1 MAEEKVELD
10 ADQAQAVK
18 INKNSVVSAGAGSG
32 KTRVLAKRFSD
43 ILRRDQSCR
52 VDQILTLTFTKKAT
66 VEMNERIY
74 KELAE
79 TCPEKAKDFF
89 KANIKTLDSYCSQIA
104 KTGCHYFGI
113 SPDFSVDQ
121 NLLEDY
127 VRSMAIPFILKNRNN
142 KGIMALGLNKTYEE
156 IAKDFFGKIISY
168 STVVEP
174 IDWNEVI
181 EKQKNIVEKEFKK
194 LTDKMISLKEAIR
207 EAVFEYPK
215 ELDYITDF
223 KKYLVNEVPELAPIN
238 FDEAESENRKKFLEY
253 FRALVSVKKSTSK
266 NTEHIK
272 EMHRDL
278 ESLIVQYASIENF
291 IYGLQYVKELI
302 PLAEEFYEQVCA
314 FKRRMGV
321 FAHSDISSLALRI
334 LREYPEIRQ
343 LEKEKYKY
351 IMIDE
356 FQDNNEIQKNLLFM
370 LSEKNDVKGRVLAKD
385 ESLKPQDLEKEKLFF
400 VGDEKQSIYK
410 FRGAD
415 VTVFRSLSEDFKEGN
430 LELRKNYRS
439 HPALIAMFNSIFGGM
454 EYPPSENKEPV
465 SGSVFYT
472 ESDLKTD
479 PPEVFVP
486 DYEAVYHNV
495 EMSEK
500 TAKEV
505 ADNPEKYYE
514 PHMTLALVNS
524 KKKTDEDD
532 DEEYEDASLSEANW
546 VVKKIIELTTTGIN
560 GKVYKP
566 EDIAILFRKTAKQTD
581 YENLLLKNEIP
592 YTSENISTFY
602 SDGPVNDIS
611 SILRTVIFPTDVYAF
626 SEVLRSSFV
635 NLSFSDVKK
644 LLLKFDTRKNLFEQD
659 ADEILK
665 GKALERYKAGQEL
678 YKKIL
683 LLTQDRT
690 NAEIVSYLWYETG
703 YRFETLLNKK
713 TYMYSYIYDVLF
725 ELARR
730 ADADNK
736 GLADF
741 LKNLE
746 TYKTKSLSE
755 MEIPFDDASGV
766 KLLTIHKSKG
776 LEFPVVFVTGCGA
789 GTKKENNTELIY
801 NSSEYGPCINTPFSP
816 AVSSLKLTKKKG
828 SFFFS
833 IQEELSNRMNSAENR
848 RVIYVAVTRAQDYAF
863 LTGAIDFEK
872 ILPSGDFEKPV
883 CDSFLGILMPSI
895 SSFVDPGFKFKDGM
909 EKKCPFKIEEIEYVV
924 RSDDFITQADKKELI
939 EKISEGFEK
948 AEKVAKEIP
957 PEQYVSPSHLYEKDE
972 EFAFSREDF
981 KIDESI
987 PYYNID
993 KLVYDSLDKK
1003 DGSPEFNYA
1012 NFGTIAHAY
1021 MEAAVKNEKPKMLN
1035 REVVGLC
1042 GSEKK
1047 IKEVHDACVKM
1058 YEGFKESLTG
1068 KKVSDAVNNKKFVRS
1083 EYSFKSMISGKIIN
1097 GQIDLVFQNENDGF
1111 TIVDY
1116 KTNREVKPEI
1126 YYIQLACYRQAVAK
1140 MMGVD
1145 EEKITCVLYYLR
1157 YDKEVDVTAE
1167 CSKIN
1172 IEECVNKL

>member
-1 MAEEKVELD
+1 MADDKVKLD
-10 ADQAQAVK
+10 ADQAKAVD

-43 ILRRDQSCR
+43 ILRRDPSCR

-104 KTGCHYFGI
+104 KTGCQYFGI

-121 NLLEDY
+121 KLLEDY
-127 VRSMAIPFILKNRNN
+127 VNSMAIPFILKNRNN
-142 KGIMALGLNKTYEE
+142 KGITALGLNKSYEE

-174 IDWNEVI
+174 IEWNDVI
-181 EKQKNIVEKEFKK
+181 KKQKSIVEKEYKK
-194 LTDKMISLKEAIR
+194 TTDKMISLKEALL
-207 EAVFEYPK
+207 EAVLEFSREMVYTT
-215 ELDYITDF
+215 ELE
-223 KKYLVNEVPELAPIN
+223 KCLVNEVPEVCPIN
-238 FDEAESENRKKFLEY
+238 FDESESENRKNFLEY
-253 FRALVSVKKSTSK
+253 FRKIVSVRKNSSK
-266 NTEHIK
+266 NVEHIK
-272 EMHRDL
+272 EMHREL
-278 ESLIVQYASIENF
+278 EQVIEQYASIENF
-291 IYGLQYVKELI
+291 IYGLSYVKELI

-356 FQDNNEIQKNLLFM
+356 FQDNNEVQKDLLFM
-370 LSEKNDVKGRVLAKD
+370 LSEKIGIKDRVIAKG
-385 ESLKPQDLEKEKLFF
+385 ESLKPEDLEKEKLFF

-415 VTVFRSLSEDFKEGN
+415 VTVFRRLSDDFKEGN

-439 HPALIAMFNSIFGGM
+439 HPALIAMFNSVFGGM
-454 EYPPSENKEPV
+454 EYPPAEKEEPEY
-465 SGSVFYT
+465 GSVFYT
-472 ESDLKTD
+472 ESDLKAG
-479 PPEVFVP
+479 PFGVCVP

-495 EMSEK
+495 EMSDDI
-500 TAKEV
+500 AKEV
-505 ADNPEKYYE
+505 KKAPEKYYE
-514 PHMTLALVNS
+514 PRMTLALVNS
-524 KKKTDEDD
+524 KKQIDEDD
-532 DEEYEDASLSEANW
+532 DEEYEDTSLSEANW

-611 SILRTVIFPTDVYAF
+611 SLLRTVVFPTDVYAF

-635 NLSFSDVKK
+635 NLSFNDVQK
-644 LLLKFDTRKNLFEQD
+644 LLLKFDTRKNLFEQN

-665 GKALERYKAGQEL
+665 GNALERYKAGQEL

-703 YRFETLLNKK
+703 YRYETLLNKK

-730 ADADNK
+730 ADVNNK

-741 LKNLE
+741 LNNLE
-746 TYKTKSLSE
+746 TYKTESLQE

-776 LEFPVVFVTGCGA
+776 LEFPVVFITGCGS
-789 GTKKENNTELIY
+789 GTKKENNAELIY

-816 AVSSLKLTKKKG
+816 VVSNVKLNKKKG

-833 IQEELSNRMNSAENR
+833 IQEDLNNRMNSAEHR

-872 ILPSGDFEKPV
+872 IVPSDSFEKPV
-883 CDSFLGILMPSI
+883 CDSFLEILMPSI
-895 SSFVDPGFKFKDGM
+895 SSFVDPGFIFKDGM
-909 EKKCPFKIEEIEYVV
+909 EEKCPFKIEEIEYAV
-924 RSDDFITQADKKELI
+924 RSDDFITQADKNELI
-939 EKISEGFEK
+939 KKISDGFK
-948 AEKVAKEIP
+948 NAKVITKEIP
-957 PEQYVSPSHLYEKDE
+957 PEQYISPSHLYEKDE
-972 EFAFSREDF
+972 EFVFNREDF

-987 PYYNID
+987 PYCNID
-993 KLVYDSLDKK
+993 RLVYDSLEKK
-1003 DGSPEFNYA
+1003 DGSPEFTYA

-1021 MEAAVKNEKPKMLN
+1021 MEAAVKNEKPEMLN

-1042 GSEKK
+1042 GSAKK
-1047 IKEVHDACVKM
+1047 IKEVHDTCVKM
-1058 YEGFKESLTG
+1058 YDAFRESSIG
-1068 KKVSDAVNNKKFVRS
+1068 KMVKNAVENKKFVKS
-1083 EYSFKSMISGKIIN
+1083 EYSFKSLVDDKIIY
-1097 GQIDLVFQNENDGF
+1097 GQIDLVFECADDDRII
-1111 TIVDY
+1111 IVDY
-1116 KTNREVKPEI
+1116 KTNKTINPEI
-1126 YYIQLACYRQAVAK
+1126 YYIQLANYRQAVAR
-1140 MMGVD
+1140 MMDVS
-1145 EEKITCVLYYLR
+1145 EEKVFCYLYYLR
-1157 YDKEVDVTAE
+1157 YAKEVDITAN
-1167 CSKIN
+1167 C
-1172 IEECVNKL
+1172 KL